1 MLASLWISKTG
12 LSAQDKALA
21 TVSNNLANVA
31 TTGFKRDRV
40 VFQDLLY
47 QTDRQPGAQSS
58 QSTELPSGT
67 QVGTGVR
74 TVATQKVHTEGN
86 LQVTDQPLDLAVN
99 GRGFFQLTLPDGTE
113 AYTRDGQFQLSSDGD
128 IVNSVGI
135 ALEPSITV
143 PADATQITIGSDGVV
158 SATIAGQVTPS
169 QIGTI
174 QLVNFINPA
183 GLEAIG
189 GNLLRETQAS
199 GTPTAGTPGLDGL
212 GSVEQGVLENSNV
225 SVVEELVNLITT
237 QRAYEMNTKV
247 ISASDQML
255 QFVSQTL

>member
-21 TVSNNLANVA
+21 AVSNNLANVA

-47 QTDRQPGAQSS
+47 QVDRQPGAQSS

-67 QVGTGVR
+67 QIGTGVR
-74 TVATQKVHTEGN
+74 TVATQKIYTTGN
-86 LQVTDQPLDLAVN
+86 LQVTDQPLDLAIN
-99 GRGFFQLTLPDGTE
+99 GNGFFQLTLPDGTE
-113 AYTRDGQFQLSSDGD
+113 AYTRDGQFQMNSDGD

-135 ALEPSITV
+135 PMEPAITI
-143 PADATQITIGSDGVV
+143 PSDATQITIGSDGVV

-174 QLVNFINPA
+174 QIVNFINPA

-199 GTPTAGTPGLDGL
+199 GSPNSGTPGLDGL
-212 GSVEQGVLENSNV
+212 GTVEQGVLENSNV
-225 SVVEELVNLITT
+225 SVVEEMVNLITT

-255 QFVSQTL
+255 QFISQTL

>member
-47 QTDRQPGAQSS
+47 QVDRQPGAQSS

-74 TVATQKVHTEGN
+74 TVATQKVYTGGN
-86 LQVTDQPLDLAVN
+86 LQVTDQSLDLAIN
-99 GRGFFQLTLPDGTE
+99 GRGFFQLTLPDGTA

-135 ALEPSITV
+135 PLEPSITV
-143 PADATQITIGSDGVV
+143 PPDTVQVTIGSDGVV

-174 QLVNFINPA
+174 ELVNFINPA

-189 GNLLRETQAS
+189 GNLVRETQAS
-199 GTPTAGTPGLDGL
+199 GTPTTGTPGLDGL
-212 GSVEQGVLENSNV
+212 GTVEQGVLENSNV

-247 ISASDQML
+247 ISAADQML

>member
-199 GTPTAGTPGLDGL
+199 GTPTSGTPGLDGL